1 MRQPPPTRTASAPP
15 LRPPRVATPDGQ
27 SPTTL
32 STASWMAAG
41 ATPRTTS
48 TITIEDN
55 SKEKFAL
62 PPPTQIYP
70 YIFVCLP
77 QYTFMLCYLSNWYY
91 LICLYCLCFA
101 SQAEK
106 SQHIRSE
113 KYFSLFSAPREM
125 PGFHFSNI
133 CTCTFYFKIANKI
146 YTKTFVKEQK
156 IYPLFNKSVCV
167 PLHRVPDAKSNSK
180 VQNCE

>member
-1 MRQPPPTRTASAPP
+1 MLNTLDFFNGRIFCVLLSTRAIRRPPRTRTATAP
-15 LRPPRVATPDGQ
+15 LLLPPQVATQDGR
-27 SPTTL
+27 SPTAR

-91 LICLYCLCFA
+91 LICLSCLCFA

-106 SQHIRSE
+106 SQHILKWKIFFAFFCSKRNAAFLFL
-113 KYFSLFSAPREM
+113 KYNMYVFL
-125 PGFHFSNI
+125 
-133 CTCTFYFKIANKI
+133 
-146 YTKTFVKEQK
+146 
-156 IYPLFNKSVCV
+156 
-167 PLHRVPDAKSNSK
+167 
-180 VQNCE
+180 